1 MFASG
6 VRNHGHMERITV
18 SFDADTRAH
27 LEAEAARRGVSLSKF
42 IRVAVENELVRQHM
56 GAGVIGG
63 SRGNLDA
70 TQLTHED
77 RLTWLEGFG
86 EF

>member
-1 MFASG
+1 
-6 VRNHGHMERITV
+6 MERITV
-18 SFDADTRAH
+18 SFDAETRAH
-27 LEAEAARRGVSLSKF
+27 LEAEATRRGVSLSEF
-42 IRVAVENELVRQHM
+42 IRVAVENELIRQRM
-56 GAGVIGG
+56 GAGVIGD

-70 TQLTHED
+70 AQLTREN